1 MAKSVKVH
9 DDTHRALKRMKE
21 QRRSKSMDEVIREMI
36 RQSTGSPVEKSQPK
50 GKAEEITTY
59 LGV

>member
-9 DDTHRALKRMKE
+9 DDTHRVLKRMKE
-21 QRRSKSMDEVIREMI
+21 QRRSKSMDEVIRDMI
-36 RQSTGSPVEKSQPK
+36 RQSTGSPVEKIQQR

-59 LGV
+59 LSG